1 MRLTNTLGVF
11 VVAAVGAG
19 VMAVGCGSSSSDCS
33 DGGTCTTNTGTGGTT
48 ADAGGTGGTGP
59 TLFGI
64 TEGTYCFDIVSIA
77 SGATD
82 GCDLGVADQVGKAL
96 PVNYVMATATVTL
109 GTDGSLGAGPVAS
122 NMGTLTRDNMPTDP
136 MMTTCMWHQTDT
148 TTLVLTDTNQFTAS
162 VVETES
168 NFSAAPACDPIPTG
182 GTCTSTWT
190 WTMKINGNKST
201 ANGCM

>member
-1 MRLTNTLGVF
+1 MRLTKTLGVF

-19 VMAVGCGSSSSDCS
+19 VMAVGCSSSSSDCS
-33 DGGTCTTNTGTGGTT
+33 DGGTCTTDAGSGGTQ
-48 ADAGGTGGTGP
+48 GGTGGAGP

-77 SGATD
+77 AGASD
-82 GCDLGVADQVGKAL
+82 GCDLGVASLVGQAL

-136 MMTTCMWHQTDT
+136 MMTTCTWHQTDT

-162 VVETES
+162 VVENQST
-168 NFSAAPACDPIPTG
+168 FAAAPACSSIPPG
-182 GTCTSTWT
+182 GMCTSTWT
-190 WTMKINGNKST
+190 WTMKINGNKT
-201 ANGCM
+201 PANGCM